1 METGDIRSQPVYR
14 ILDGTQSVYRIHVDP
29 GGVSEQPVVFYDNR
43 KSFILLDILVEKR
56 FGYMEHGCVFEEKVG
71 CKANDK
77 QIGMVTKENEESGLS
92 KKVYQL
98 AGRNRT
104 VLGPADEGS
113 MCPADKNSKCSGFP
127 LRMMAMP
134 SSIFIG

>member
-1 METGDIRSQPVYR
+1 
-14 ILDGTQSVYRIHVDP
+14 
-29 GGVSEQPVVFYDNR
+29 
-43 KSFILLDILVEKR
+43 
-56 FGYMEHGCVFEEKVG
+56 MEHGCVFEEKVG
-71 CKANDK
+71 CKADDK

-113 MCPADKNSKCSGFP
+113 MCPADKNSKCSGLP
-127 LRMMAMP
+127 LRMMDAIQHIHRLIQEKLEADP
-134 SSIFIG
+134 I